1 MPYVATLTT
10 DDLAFGKRVTEQ
22 LKTAKFPFNGTFWLY
37 DEAVDDWQLTIATEL
52 VDKFGPRDTYLKL
65 SRSISIVGGSDFQ
78 LLRIAVISPRTP
90 LYDALRRVFGITATV
105 EGVRLQRAV
114 VNGILISDAYLYEIK

>member
-1 MPYVATLTT
+1 LVSESP
-10 DDLAFGKRVTEQ
+10 K
-22 LKTAKFPFNGTFWLY
+22 LKTAKFSFNGTFWLY

-52 VDKFGPRDTYLKL
+52 VDKFGPRNTYLQL
-65 SRSISIVGGSDFQ
+65 SRSISSVGGSDFQ
-78 LLRIAVISPRTP
+78 LLRIAVISPRTAV
-90 LYDALRRVFGITATV
+90 YAALRRMFGTTPNV